1 MKPLKFIIGFIAIA
15 FAGVLVTVFVFGL
28 SLAVIFF
35 IFGETSVAEI
45 GIFGRIL
52 IFVSAIYSL
61 AIGAAAG
68 AETDEFLADH
78 WF

>member
-1 MKPLKFIIGFIAIA
+1 MKALKFIIGCIAIA
-15 FAGVLVTVFVFGL
+15 FVGISVAVLAFGV

-45 GIFGRIL
+45 GIFGRML

-61 AIGAAAG
+61 AIGVGAG
-68 AETDEFLADH
+68 VETDEFLADH
-78 WF
+78 WL

>member
-1 MKPLKFIIGFIAIA
+1 MKPLKFIIGCIAIA
-15 FAGVLVTVFVFGL
+15 FAGVSVALLVFGL
-28 SLAVIFF
+28 SLATIFF
-35 IFGETSVAEI
+35 IFGETSIAEI

-68 AETDEFLADH
+68 AEVDEFLADH